1 MSGQSDT
8 APRTT
13 RSLLLDPVF
22 GPFFGAKL
30 LATAGV
36 WTYNIVA
43 AILVY
48 DITGST
54 FQVGLVSIA
63 QFAPQLV
70 LAPIAGAVADRWD
83 RRKLLIIGRL
93 GIVAG
98 AGGLAVLLF
107 AVDLEGLPGTWPIL
121 IGASVVGIGF
131 AISAPAQN
139 ALLTSLVEP
148 KDLALAIALD
158 AVPPTIAR
166 AAGPALGA
174 VIAASAGP
182 AVAFA
187 LAAAT
192 NIAFAMILWRL
203 RIEPRESMDDDGDRR
218 IRVGVLHLWKDRA
231 SALLVLG
238 VAAVSIGADP
248 VITLTPALASS
259 FGGGAHLVGSL
270 ASAFGLGTGAAFFFL
285 HRLRA
290 RIGLDRTATLGLS
303 LMATGAVATSF
314 AVVPGMAMA
323 TLAIAGVGMT
333 LSLTGFSTMLQQ
345 RLPEDVRGRVMALWS
360 IGFLGSRPAAAA
372 LHGSIADLVSNQ
384 AAFLAAAAAVG
395 AIAWFTRPAVLHR
408 QRGEAVEASG

>member
-1 MSGQSDT
+1 MEGT
-8 APRTT
+8 VPRTA
-13 RSLLLDPVF
+13 RSLLADPVF

-30 LATAGV
+30 LSTAGI

-43 AILVY
+43 AIVVY
-48 DITGST
+48 DITGSA
-54 FQVGLVSIA
+54 FQVGLVSIT

-107 AVDLEGLPGTWPIL
+107 VVGVEGLPGAWPIL
-121 IGASVVGIGF
+121 IGAGVVGIGF

-139 ALLTSLVEP
+139 ALLPSLVEP
-148 KDLALAIALD
+148 KDLAPAIALN
-158 AVPPTIAR
+158 AIPPTIAR

-174 VIAASAGP
+174 LIAASAGP
-182 AVAFA
+182 AVAFTLTA
-187 LAAAT
+187 VT
-192 NIAFAMILWRL
+192 NVAFALILWRL
-203 RIEPRESMDDDGDRR
+203 RIEPQDSMDDDADRR
-218 IRVGVLHLWKDRA
+218 IRVGVMHLSKDRA
-231 SALLVLG
+231 SALMVLG
-238 VAAVSIGADP
+238 VAAVSFGADP
-248 VITLTPALASS
+248 VITLTPALAAS
-259 FGGGAHLVGSL
+259 FGGGGRLVGSL
-270 ASAFGLGTGAAFFFL
+270 ASAFGVGSGVAFFFL

-290 RIGLDRTATLGLS
+290 RIGLDRTATLGLA
-303 LMATGAVATSF
+303 LMATGAVATSL

-360 IGFLGSRPAAAA
+360 VAFLGSRPAASA
-372 LHGSIADLVSNQ
+372 LHGSVADLVSNQ
-384 AAFLAAAAAVG
+384 AAFLTAAATVG

-408 QRGEAVEASG
+408 QHGEAVEVGA